1 MFHPSIPALSE
12 LLPSDIVAKMKD
24 AKGGEDWLNK
34 ADAHTKNALPGLAV
48 LAARQVPGAD
58 ATARRVAALFERFG
72 DRYLPEQLGV
82 GGGGLTYT
90 QPDYSVS
97 AGPKSVGFQTGL
109 LGGQFKAEIENPMD
123 VLGKD
128 LSDIRASI
136 RLTWPLSGLAGGNR

>member
-1 MFHPSIPALSE
+1 MRADDP
-12 LLPSDIVAKMKD
+12 
-24 AKGGEDWLNK
+24 KGAEKFINK
-34 ADAHTKNALPGLAV
+34 ADELTKNAAPALAV
-48 LAARQVPGAD
+48 LTARQVPGAD
-58 ATARRVAALFERFG
+58 ETARRVAALFERFG

-97 AGPKSVGFQTGL
+97 AGPKRIGFQTGL
-109 LGGQFKAEIENPMD
+109 LGGQFKAEVENPMD

-136 RLTWPLSGLAGGNR
+136 RLTWPLSGLTGGNR